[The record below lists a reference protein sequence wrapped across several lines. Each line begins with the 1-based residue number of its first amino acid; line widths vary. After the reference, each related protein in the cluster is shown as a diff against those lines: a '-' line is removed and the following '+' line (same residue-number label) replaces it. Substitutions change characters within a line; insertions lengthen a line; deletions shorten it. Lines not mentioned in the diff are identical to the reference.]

1 MVYFIVHS
9 MLRIISAIYLRLEV
23 IGIENVPKQGSVIL
37 ASNHPSDSDSFIL
50 GSAIGRQLHTMG
62 KEELFRR
69 RFVEL
74 FLKKLNAFPTKR
86 GRINK
91 ESIRTAVGILKE
103 GHIIAMYPE
112 GTVSKDG
119 SLQKPKSGTAFIALQ
134 AKAPVVPIA
143 MIGTF
148 NVMPKGQRFPRP
160 HKVVIRFGKPLYF
173 DNCYDKPCNREVRQI
188 VTAQIMSEIGMLL
201 DM

>member
-1 MVYFIVHS
+1 MLYFIVHS
-9 MLRIISAIYLRLEV
+9 MLRVISAIYLRLEV
-23 IGIENVPKQGSVIL
+23 IGIENVPGQGGVIL

-50 GSAIGRQLHTMG
+50 GAAIGRQLHTMG

-74 FLKKLNAFPTKR
+74 FLKKLNAFPAKR
-86 GRINK
+86 ERINK
-91 ESIRTAVGILKE
+91 ESIRIAVGILKE
-103 GHIIAMYPE
+103 GHILAMYPE